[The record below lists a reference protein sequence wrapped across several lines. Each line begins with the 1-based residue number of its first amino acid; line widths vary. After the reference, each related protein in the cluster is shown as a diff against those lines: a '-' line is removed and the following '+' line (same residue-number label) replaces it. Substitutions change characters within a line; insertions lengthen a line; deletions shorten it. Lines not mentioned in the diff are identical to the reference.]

1 MDRMRP
7 MYVRQKSNSTSG
19 TPGAPSSPSM
29 TSPIMHHHTRSGS
42 VGMTG
47 GKKAQN
53 TKAAAQ
59 RLAHVMAH
67 KPTDYDDEDDD
78 DLSFDLGLSSGAGGI
93 GLGGGGRA
101 IRPRS
106 PIVNSARTVQE
117 PASSA
122 GITAAPGGRS
132 ALSVKTA
139 RSVEQPPP
147 STMRPFQ
154 SINSVE
160 PQASRPSPSI
170 NNRSINSLEQSPY
183 SLRSSINLRSSQPSN
198 SVEQPNSARSMSEQ
212 PQSLRPSLGA
222 RSSQS
227 TSTIEQPNS
236 ARSMAAAAA
245 RPQFGTKPV
254 HMVPSSVPISL
265 RPSPSADTPAESKRD
280 PPVPILLRPPSSAM
294 LYSDGSGDRRLSMD
308 LGNLNL
314 RDTGSQDSSA
324 LQDELRLAEE
334 RIEETE
340 ARARQLEKQAALR
353 AAAQTHDDRN
363 DEAESELHTIRI
375 MTQRMILTRE
385 EKEDVVLKR
394 SWLAR
399 YWSLCAEHG
408 IHADIATARH
418 EFWSSLAPLPVETVL
433 EAGNKAREQT
443 VEEQND
449 VYEREYSPR
458 DVNEL
463 SGEGNIENMLLVEQG
478 LRELASLKVED
489 AVAIIMARHRHP
501 NSKSSGP
508 TTVTGNITG
517 LKPGLHGF
525 HVHALG
531 DTTNGCMSTGPHFNP
546 AGKEHGAPEDENR
559 HAGDL
564 GNITVGDDGKAC
576 FTIVDKQIPL
586 TGPHSIIGR
595 AVVVHGDPDDLGK
608 GGHELSKSTGNAGG
622 RIACGFS
629 FNTSTTVEKPSG
641 DFPMTPNLRKSF
653 NLLKSHASKVANF
666 TLQWQ
671 DLEEH
676 LRSIDDSLQS
686 RINHLQQSNP
696 TQPKPE
702 PEPEPDSQQTQLNSA
717 IESAKTQLDCLQ
729 FQFKPEASSPESL
742 SFNGTVVHDGEG
754 LLAFMNEHL
763 KEKEASRDLIAN
775 AIRVSA
781 AAAGK
786 IVLEAMRWFYPSD
799 SDSNKG
805 EMKMSCELSVVRRS
819 CVVLLEE
826 MTKVRPL
833 IGDEVK
839 AEAAKVA
846 VEWKGKAR
854 NEVANSLELW
864 AFLQLVSGFGLV
876 GEFDRDEIFNL
887 LGSVAVRKQAQE
899 LLRSLGFA
907 DRASEFI
914 QKLVSQ
920 KMRLEAVKFIHAF
933 EQLDKFPPM
942 PLLKAHLKFAK
953 KDAKISCKRGQD
965 PRKEK
970 EAVIEKEVVSLRAII
985 RCIES
990 YKLEVEP
997 QYTPETLRK
1006 RISQLKKQKNE
1017 KQVPQVTRVPEA
1029 QRQRLSGNKRTPP
1042 EVMAQPNNNS
1052 NKHLRADSA
1061 AVQNASF
1068 RAPTTGHSMHPS
1080 YLRPVELFQSRGAEY
1095 FTASAGMP
1103 RQGADAPHT
1112 SFVTASTFNSLR
1124 ASHFQPTGSYKG
1136 EGAEYAAKYYDLAY
1150 SIPDSHGG
1158 LSAGCYGLVSSSPI
1172 THTRQTTLTGGAY
1185 ELTGPSPIA
1194 QTRHTTQ
1201 HMNTTTASYGLGGS
1215 TSVTSHL
1222 SPLTKRYGA
1231 STMAVNGR
1239 TGQFG
1244 SAGSPPPA
1252 RLTNVSPN
1260 SYVSGDPPT
1269 LVNHKDRPVS
1279 SSGYGTHSNQY
1290 QPSIYHL

>member
-7 MYVRQKSNSTSG
+7 VYVRQKSNSTSG

-29 TSPIMHHHTRSGS
+29 TSPIMHHHSRSGS

-67 KPTDYDDEDDD
+67 KPTDDDDEDDD

-122 GITAAPGGRS
+122 RTTAAPGGRS

-170 NNRSINSLEQSPY
+170 NNRPINSLEQSPY

-236 ARSMAAAAA
+236 ARSMAAAAV

-294 LYSDGSGDRRLSMD
+294 LSSDGSGDSRRDRRSTSRLSMD

-324 LQDELRLAEE
+324 LQDELDMLQEENDSLLEKLRLAEE

-340 ARARQLEKQAALR
+340 ARARQLEKQVASLGEGVTLEARLISRKEAALQQREAALR

-418 EFWSSLAPLPVETVL
+418 EFWSSLAPLPVEAVL

-501 NSKSSGP
+501 NSKSSE
-508 TTVTGNITG
+508 V
-517 LKPGLHGF
+517 K
-525 HVHALG
+525 V
-531 DTTNGCMSTGPHFNP
+531 P
-546 AGKEHGAPEDENR
+546 AGGQFEG
-559 HAGDL
+559 
-564 GNITVGDDGKAC
+564 
-576 FTIVDKQIPL
+576 F
-586 TGPHSIIGR
+586 
-595 AVVVHGDPDDLGK
+595 
-608 GGHELSKSTGNAGG
+608 ELSKEECDDVFFKQAWLTYFWRRAKNHGLEADIVDDRLQFWMN
-622 RIACGFS
+622 R
-629 FNTSTTVEKPSG
+629 NTNPPTSHDAVDVERG
-641 DFPMTPNLRKSF
+641 LLELRK
-653 NLLKSHASKVANF
+653 LGIETKLWAKSRKG
-666 TLQWQ
+666 
-671 DLEEH
+671 LEH
-676 LRSIDDSLQS
+676 DSIP
-686 RINHLQQSNP
+686 IIQQS
-696 TQPKPE
+696 
-702 PEPEPDSQQTQLNSA
+702 D
-717 IESAKTQLDCLQ
+717 
-729 FQFKPEASSPESL
+729 F
-742 SFNGTVVHDGEG
+742 
-754 LLAFMNEHL
+754 
-763 KEKEASRDLIAN
+763 
-775 AIRVSA
+775 
-781 AAAGK
+781 
-786 IVLEAMRWFYPSD
+786 
-799 SDSNKG
+799 
-805 EMKMSCELSVVRRS
+805 
-819 CVVLLEE
+819 
-826 MTKVRPL
+826 
-833 IGDEVK
+833 
-839 AEAAKVA
+839 
-846 VEWKGKAR
+846 
-854 NEVANSLELW
+854 
-864 AFLQLVSGFGLV
+864 
-876 GEFDRDEIFNL
+876 
-887 LGSVAVRKQAQE
+887 
-899 LLRSLGFA
+899 
-907 DRASEFI
+907 
-914 QKLVSQ
+914 
-920 KMRLEAVKFIHAF
+920 
-933 EQLDKFPPM
+933 
-942 PLLKAHLKFAK
+942 
-953 KDAKISCKRGQD
+953 
-965 PRKEK
+965 
-970 EAVIEKEVVSLRAII
+970 
-985 RCIES
+985 
-990 YKLEVEP
+990 
-997 QYTPETLRK
+997 
-1006 RISQLKKQKNE
+1006 
-1017 KQVPQVTRVPEA
+1017 
-1029 QRQRLSGNKRTPP
+1029 
-1042 EVMAQPNNNS
+1042 
-1052 NKHLRADSA
+1052 
-1061 AVQNASF
+1061 
-1068 RAPTTGHSMHPS
+1068 
-1080 YLRPVELFQSRGAEY
+1080 
-1095 FTASAGMP
+1095 
-1103 RQGADAPHT
+1103 
-1112 SFVTASTFNSLR
+1112 
-1124 ASHFQPTGSYKG
+1124 
-1136 EGAEYAAKYYDLAY
+1136 
-1150 SIPDSHGG
+1150 
-1158 LSAGCYGLVSSSPI
+1158 
-1172 THTRQTTLTGGAY
+1172 
-1185 ELTGPSPIA
+1185 
-1194 QTRHTTQ
+1194 
-1201 HMNTTTASYGLGGS
+1201 
-1215 TSVTSHL
+1215 
-1222 SPLTKRYGA
+1222 
-1231 STMAVNGR
+1231 
-1239 TGQFG
+1239 
-1244 SAGSPPPA
+1244 
-1252 RLTNVSPN
+1252 
-1260 SYVSGDPPT
+1260 
-1269 LVNHKDRPVS
+1269 
-1279 SSGYGTHSNQY
+1279 
-1290 QPSIYHL
+1290 